1 MLQMAINWKNNNDET
16 IFRYDVIFVFFD
28 VALFLFEIL
37 VTGPRFMSISLLV
50 LDLWQFS
57 FIRDWLE
64 IGNRKYLRLSIGQ
77 YYQEPGGS

>member
-50 LDLWQFS
+50 LDL
-57 FIRDWLE
+57 
-64 IGNRKYLRLSIGQ
+64 
-77 YYQEPGGS
+77 